1 LRESAGWQLEDVR
14 RFYDHWSPQF
24 LARFGPTFQ
33 AGFLKEAETAPEDP
47 DTSTRLMA
55 ARAGIR
61 PGQRV
66 LDVGCGVGGPAIA
79 MGSGFPGLTVFGV
92 TLSGVQAAI
101 GRDLIS
107 SAGLGSRVSILQ
119 GDYHSLP
126 FVAQSFDAAVLFES
140 IGYSPEPAR
149 LLAEVSR
156 VLRPGGRVYIKDVFA
171 PSAPLTP
178 AQDRDL
184 RAFDQLW
191 HLAKSPTISAVRGA
205 LSDAGYE
212 IVASGPM
219 TNVGNARFLCA
230 MFDFDPVTLVRVNE
244 LGRAFALKS
253 DDLPTFFGE
262 VIARVPG

>member
-1 LRESAGWQLEDVR
+1 MSLLDGQLEDVR

-24 LARFGPTFQ
+24 LARFGATFQ
-33 AGFLKEAETAPEDP
+33 AGCLKKEEAGPEDP

-55 ARAGIR
+55 ERAGIG

-79 MGSGFPGLTVFGV
+79 MASGVPGLTVCGV

-101 GRDLIS
+101 GRDLIGN
-107 SAGLGSRVSILQ
+107 AGLQSRVSILQ

-126 FVAQSFDAAVLFES
+126 FAAHSFDVAVLFES
-140 IGYSPEPAR
+140 IGYSPDPAR

-156 VLRPGGRVYIKDVFA
+156 VVHPGGHVYIKDVFA
-171 PSAPLTP
+171 PPGPLTP

-191 HLAKSPTISAVRGA
+191 HLAKSPTISAVQAA
-205 LSDAGYE
+205 LTGAGYE
-212 IVASGPM
+212 ILASGPM
-219 TNVGNARFLCA
+219 TNVGNARFLRA
-230 MFDFDPVTLVRVNE
+230 MFDFDPVMIVRVNE
-244 LGRAFALKS
+244 LGRAFGLKA

-262 VIARVPG
+262 VIARVPS